1 MAKGSVREMTIED
14 WRRKIDE
21 IDRKLV
27 ELMNERSKCAIEIG
41 KIKRAQ
47 NLRVHDPERVQEIL
61 QRIKETNSGPLDS
74 PGLQR
79 LFERFDISA
88 LLNDPLK
95 QTLQPR
101 TVERSGVR
109 FFDPLENFLF
119 PFRIID
125 RQILGALDLSD
136 FNGAFRT
143 LVQQLNKLPVDLINF
158 PPPIFDGHFPD
169 GSFSHLANAD
179 TVPTRSTTSGSPM
192 TFSISLTMALPTI
205 AASASRHTA

>member
-1 MAKGSVREMTIED
+1 IFNCRARSSTAAVSIPAIRISGKLRLSARPSDPPIRPTP
-14 WRRKIDE
+14 KIVTRWGDCS
-21 IDRKLV
+21 I
-27 ELMNERSKCAIEIG
+27 S
-41 KIKRAQ
+41 
-47 NLRVHDPERVQEIL
+47 RVSLLP
-61 QRIKETNSGPLDS
+61 
-74 PGLQR
+74 
-79 LFERFDISA
+79 FEPFDMSA

-125 RQILGALDLSD
+125 TQIFGALDLSD

-169 GSFSHLANAD
+169 GSFFHFYYVD
-179 TVPTRSTTSGSPM
+179 TVLSSSMMSGMLCS
-192 TFSISLTMALPTI
+192 FF
-205 AASASRHTA
+205 